1 MTLRFIPAA
10 LIGALTLS
18 GCAHGIGARG
28 DGINPPGVNR
38 FASAEDGV
46 EVGHRLVAAGEYEL
60 ALRAFTRAAIERG
73 GTDGEILSAMGT
85 ANLGLGR
92 LGQAEELL
100 RLAVEKEKEWPEIWN
115 NLGVVLM
122 ERGKNTEAKQIFQ
135 RAYAMDDGQSDS
147 IRDNLRLALS
157 KTQNSGISPDQ
168 INEYKVVRRGSA
180 DYLIRKT
187 P

>member
-1 MTLRFIPAA
+1 MKLRAIPVA
-10 LIGALTLS
+10 LVGALTLT
-18 GCAHGIGARG
+18 GCAQGIGARG
-28 DGINPPGVNR
+28 DGVNPPGVNR
-38 FASAEDGV
+38 FATSEDGV
-46 EVGHRLVAAGEYEL
+46 EVGHRLIAAGEYEL
-60 ALRAFTRAAIERG
+60 ALRSFTRAAIERG
-73 GTDGEILSAMGT
+73 GTDAEILSAMGT

-92 LGQAEELL
+92 LGQAEQLL
-100 RLAVEKEKEWPEIWN
+100 RLAIEKEKDWPEIWN

-122 ERGKNTEAKQIFQ
+122 ERGKNTEARQIFQ

-157 KTQNSGISPDQ
+157 KSENSGIGPDQ
-168 INEYKVVRRGSA
+168 SNDYKVVRRGTA

>member
-1 MTLRFIPAA
+1 METVSTR
-10 LIGALTLS
+10 
-18 GCAHGIGARG
+18 R
-28 DGINPPGVNR
+28 GVNR
-38 FASAEDGV
+38 FATAEDGV
-46 EVGHRLVAAGEYEL
+46 EVGHRLIAAGEHEL

-73 GTDGEILSAMGT
+73 GTDAEILSAMGT

-92 LGQAEELL
+92 LGQAEQLL
-100 RLAVEKEKEWPEIWN
+100 RLAIEKERDWPEIWN

-122 ERGKNTEAKQIFQ
+122 ERGKTDEARQIFR
-135 RAYAMDDGQSDS
+135 RAYAMDNGQSDS

-157 KTQNSGISPDQ
+157 KSENSDISLNAY
-168 INEYKVVRRGSA
+168 NEYKVVRRGTA